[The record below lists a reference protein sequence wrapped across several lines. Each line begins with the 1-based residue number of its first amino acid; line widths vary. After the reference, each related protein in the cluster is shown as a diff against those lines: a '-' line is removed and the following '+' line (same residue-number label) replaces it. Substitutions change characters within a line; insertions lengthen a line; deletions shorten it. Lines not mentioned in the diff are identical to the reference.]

1 MSSLTELI
9 PAEWGA
15 IAILI
20 ISLIIAV
27 VYFVR
32 KDDAREIR
40 ERDFIEKTMIPVIIN
55 NTTALNAF
63 VDIKKKCDKY
73 GKRN

>member
-1 MSSLTELI
+1 MTSLTDLI

-20 ISLIIAV
+20 IGLIIAV
-27 VYFVR
+27 IYFVK

-40 ERDFIEKTMIPVIIN
+40 ERDFIENKLVPIIIN

-63 VDIKKKCDKY
+63 VDMKKKCDKY
-73 GKRN
+73 GK